1 MKNNNK
7 TEQSAVEL
15 PLEVLEASLD
25 SPLKIIMSGG
35 ATFQG
40 TLKGYDDF
48 VNVILDNETLVASRQ
63 VCLLVVQQ

>member
-1 MKNNNK
+1 MNATAN
-7 TEQSAVEL
+7 TAVEL

-25 SPLKIIMSGG
+25 KPLKIVMSQG
-35 ATFQG
+35 TVFQG

-63 VCLLVVQQ
+63 MCLLVVEN